1 MNALMELGATP
12 WSQRPARPGRKSPR
26 RHYRPLGLDREE
38 ALRASAGAPKYPHVV
53 LDGDDLDGNA
63 LAMVAAVT
71 SAMREADIPNE
82 EVDAV
87 AVEALSS
94 DYAHVLKTL
103 TGLITIRWRAD
114 MHPRRG
120 SGSEGQFAKLAGF
133 LVLKRGSEA
142 QEAQPSTERIGS
154 VPAEPVS
161 IDVIRGA
168 DVQHRL
174 HRRGAIRPIGL
185 PQPKRLLVAA
195 SPLWRKRRRSV
206 VNHRLHC
213 VWPPLG

>member
-1 MNALMELGATP
+1 MSEHVENAGSAGATGRLADLTRAAASGRPLVAFRDDVPEEKAAAVTRMVEAAVRIAEAASHAAIEPPDGDPMMNALMELGATP

-26 RHYRPLGLDREE
+26 RHYRPVGLDREE

-114 MHPRRG
+114 MHAKGGRRVG
-120 SGSEGQFAKLAGF
+120 
-133 LVLKRGSEA
+133 
-142 QEAQPSTERIGS
+142 
-154 VPAEPVS
+154 
-161 IDVIRGA
+161 
-168 DVQHRL
+168 
-174 HRRGAIRPIGL
+174 
-185 PQPKRLLVAA
+185 
-195 SPLWRKRRRSV
+195 RSV
-206 VNHRLHC
+206 R
-213 VWPPLG
+213 